1 MELFKKD
8 YAPTDLASAPLRA
21 SSSMRPT
28 TPKAATRAWHSISL
42 RPFMSSSKTTWWP
55 IRSIRNG

>member
-8 YAPTDLASAPLRA
+8 DPTDRLASAL
-21 SSSMRPT
+21 
-28 TPKAATRAWHSISL
+28 TRLVIDETNHAKSGHPGMASISL
-42 RPFMSSSKTTWWP
+42 RPSMSSSKTIWWP